1 MTQGRQEL
9 ASGENKSEE
18 ETRSEVAAEEVVV
31 ATDKDEPVVLPA
43 EEDDIDAEAEVREFP
58 DPEPVSQRA
67 APERS
72 ATHPLLWALAGSAVS
87 LAVVTGFYLI
97 ESRQGGLFDNNSAA
111 ISELTQRLSA
121 AESEGAALRSELN
134 SLSDTARSL
143 EVVASQNDQ
152 GVASLSKRIDNIPDP
167 SDALAKLE
175 QRVVD
180 LENRPIPDVGAT
192 QDAVQ
197 AYERE
202 LAAMREMLA
211 EELDRIR
218 SQSEQTVALAEQA
231 VQADRSGAAR
241 TISAEIQDAIV
252 AGRSLQ
258 PLLAEAEAEGLNVP
272 AILVGNA
279 DSLLSLSDLQISL
292 ADLAREVVADDVR
305 QKAQDGE
312 IGRVE
317 AFLRLQLGA
326 RSLAPAEGDEP
337 EQVLARAE
345 AELAKGNVDAALAE
359 VERLGEIDALGP
371 WIASARQFLSAI
383 NATADITANIE

>member
-58 DPEPVSQRA
+58 DPEPVSQKA
-67 APERS
+67 APVRS
-72 ATHPLLWALAGSAVS
+72 ATHPFLWALAGSAVS

-202 LAAMREMLA
+202 LTAMRDMLA

-241 TISAEIQDAIV
+241 TISAEMQDAIV

-279 DSLLSLSDLQISL
+279 DSLPSLSDLQISL